1 MVMQLLPCPHCAA
14 GFSTHGELHTHGR
27 EAHRATT
34 PKDDKL
40 YGGASDAGFA
50 DQAERDAHEA
60 EKHDKGIERIEKTE
74 ES

>member
-50 DQAERDAHEA
+50 DQAEHDAREA

-74 ES
+74 GS

>member
-14 GFSTHGELHTHGR
+14 GFSTHDELHTHGR

-50 DQAERDAHEA
+50 DRTEHDARVDENR
-60 EKHDKGIERIEKTE
+60 DKGIERID